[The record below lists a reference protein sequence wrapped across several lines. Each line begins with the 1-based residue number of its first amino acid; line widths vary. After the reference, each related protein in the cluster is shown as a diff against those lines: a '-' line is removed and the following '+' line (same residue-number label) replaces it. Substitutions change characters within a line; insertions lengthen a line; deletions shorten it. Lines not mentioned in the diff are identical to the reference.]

1 MNNTPLP
8 SSPESERAA
17 ITCVLQSPDD
27 RHSTL
32 KALHNKHFHSPANR
46 IIWSAI
52 EELKDLA
59 DPSTIQELLLNR
71 NLLHDVGGPATILEL
86 YANPVATGHLNHYVS
101 QIKDAYHRRQT
112 ILSATEIQRAAHDP
126 NVDFLQIAKSELS
139 ILSNLTTRKL
149 SSLTSKNPQDIMNAN
164 LPAIKSYFADSVI
177 APGDFTT
184 ILGQGGIGKSRI
196 ATQLAVC
203 CILGIDF
210 CGQPT
215 NAKGLPWF
223 ILQAENST
231 RRLQTDLQNIKN
243 WITEE
248 QWQELIPL
256 LHFHTLDTELDHNL
270 ALTSDTTRNIIANT
284 IDEIKPHFVLWDAL
298 PDFAIG
304 NLNSD
309 EDMHATIQAII
320 ELTKYKD
327 TSRTP
332 LAIQHSQAGKAG
344 QEKIIGFDR
353 VAFGRNSKRL
363 YNRSRGQINIAPA
376 NPDNNRELIFACGK
390 NNDGPEFKPYGII
403 LTEDMIYE
411 ENPEFSL
418 EAWEDAKTSTK
429 SHQPSWDVEDIIKQL
444 SEPMLTKA
452 FQTKCAEEAGIGK
465 TTFYKLLKKAEEAT
479 TLWKSPLDNTW
490 WKKSRA
496 ELKPQEEDKNP
507 F

>member
-8 SSPESERAA
+8 QNPDSERAA
-17 ITCVLQSPDD
+17 ITCTLQNPENRSD
-27 RHSTL
+27 TL
-32 KALHNKHFHSPANR
+32 KSLHNQHFHSPTNR

-59 DPSTIQELLLNR
+59 DPTTIQELLLNR
-71 NLLHDVGGPATILEL
+71 NLLQDVGGPSTILEL
-86 YANPVATGHLNHYVS
+86 YSNPVATAHLPHYVS

-112 ILSATEIQRAAHDP
+112 ILSASEITKAAQNP
-126 NVDFLQIAKSELS
+126 NVDFLQIAKSELTH
-139 ILSNLTTRKL
+139 LTHLTSKKPNH
-149 SSLTSKNPQDIMNAN
+149 LTSKNPQDIMNAN

-203 CILGIDF
+203 CILGIPF
-210 CGQPT
+210 CGQHT

-231 RRLQTDLQNIKN
+231 RRLQQDLQNIKN
-243 WITEE
+243 WISEA

-256 LHFHTLDTELDHNL
+256 LHFHTLDSELDHNL

-284 IDEIKPHFVLWDAL
+284 IDHIKPHFVLWDAL

-332 LAIQHSQAGKAG
+332 LAIHHSQAGKAG
-344 QEKIIGFDR
+344 QEKITGFDR

-403 LTEDMIYE
+403 LTENMIYE
-411 ENPEFSL
+411 ENPDFSL
-418 EAWEDAKTSTK
+418 DAWEDAKSSPK
-429 SHQPSWDVEDIIKQL
+429 SSQHSWDVADIVNQL
-444 SEPMLTKA
+444 HEPMLTKP
-452 FQTKCAEEAGIGK
+452 FQIKCAEEAGISK
-465 TTFYKLLKKAEEAT
+465 ATFYRLLKKAEDNT
-479 TLWKSPLDNTW
+479 SLWKSPLDNTW
-490 WKKSRA
+490 WKKSSA
-496 ELKPQEEDKNP
+496 EPKPTEEDKNP